1 MQKKFARDC
10 GVVVKKNITK
20 EQLESLSQDRF
31 LRWATGESGMSKP
44 LTLTNSLEL
53 TVGITPGRMT
63 ILMFGKAIIRELDS
77 DELLWIS
84 QKALE
89 AAREMI
95 RNKHYE

>member
-1 MQKKFARDC
+1 MQKKFVRDC
-10 GVVVKKNITK
+10 GVVVKKSITK
-20 EQLESLSQDRF
+20 EHLELSSQDR
-31 LRWATGESGMSKP
+31 LLQWVMGENDMSKP
-44 LTLTNSLEL
+44 LTLTNSCEL

-95 RNKHYE
+95 GNKHYE

>member
-1 MQKKFARDC
+1 
-10 GVVVKKNITK
+10 
-20 EQLESLSQDRF
+20 
-31 LRWATGESGMSKP
+31 
-44 LTLTNSLEL
+44 
-53 TVGITPGRMT
+53 MT

>member
-20 EQLESLSQDRF
+20 EHLELSSQDR
-31 LRWATGESGMSKP
+31 LLQWVMGENGMSNP

-53 TVGITPGRMT
+53 TLGITPGRMT

-95 RNKHYE
+95 MSKHYE